1 MGSKSLYAQLIERI
15 MKILTIFFAGFFVFL
30 MSPLVIAATNP
41 SAHDCDSCSP
51 IMPHDISVAQVR
63 SEGEEF
69 NPPQEQV
76 RRDAPRGEFRS
87 DLMFKFLIAE
97 FAKHNKLYDLSA
109 ETFVD
114 ILRSEERADI
124 AEMAADAANSA
135 RRLDLAL
142 EASKIWFRLD
152 PDSIKAKFV
161 YLTVILRNNE
171 FDVARPL
178 VLDFLVNNESDFDKK
193 LKYVGDLVG
202 SAQDREGAYLF
213 LSEVTLNTPNSLL
226 KSLLLGQ
233 SALRAGYAQAASSH
247 AGEALTFEPRSED
260 AALLQASAL
269 RIIDNAQS
277 IKFLS
282 EFLESYPD
290 AGAVR
295 SSVVGD
301 LIREE
306 RYEDAI
312 PHLQH
317 MARDDASNAN
327 VRFTLALVMF
337 EVQRYE
343 ESKDR
348 IHRALS
354 LGYEDRASA
363 YFHLGL
369 IDEKLDSLETAANW
383 FSSVPKGDRFIE
395 AQSHLAKLKLTSD
408 GLDLTIDYLDQ
419 RASETPEYFVAFVE
433 LQGMMYRE
441 SGKLEEYFRVLD
453 EGLKARLDEPSLLY
467 SSAMAAEQIGRLDIL
482 EMRLRRLMEL
492 QPDNAQAYNAL
503 GYTLVDKT
511 DRFDEAKTL
520 LVRALELSPD
530 NPVFIDSMGW
540 IEFKLKN
547 YDKSIVLLQRAYGL
561 ERHPEIAAHLGE
573 ALWAVGYEIE
583 AKSVWTGAFDQFPD
597 NDVLLETIKRHGAD

>member
-1 MGSKSLYAQLIERI
+1 
-15 MKILTIFFAGFFVFL
+15 MKILLQLFAAFFVC
-30 MSPLVIAATNP
+30 LVPPSALAATGAPANECLSCP
-41 SAHDCDSCSP
+41 SA
-51 IMPHDISVAQVR
+51 ISYDMWVAQEQ
-63 SEGEEF
+63 SDIDEF
-69 NPPQEQV
+69 NQLQEQR
-76 RRDAPRGEFRS
+76 RRDRPRGAFRS
-87 DLMFKFLIAE
+87 DLMLKFLIAE
-97 FAKHNKLYDLSA
+97 FAKHNKLYELSA
-109 ETFVD
+109 ETLVD
-114 ILRSEERADI
+114 MLRSEERADI
-124 AEMAADAANSA
+124 AEMAADAANVA

-142 EASKIWFRLD
+142 EAAKVWFRLA
-152 PDSIKAKFV
+152 PDSTKAKFV

-178 VLDFLVNNESDFDKK
+178 IREFLANNESAIDKK
-193 LKYVGDLVG
+193 LQYVGDLAG
-202 SAQDREGAYLF
+202 SAQDREGAYRF
-213 LSEVTLNTPNSLL
+213 LSDVTLNLPDSAL

-233 SALRAGYAQAASSH
+233 SAFRAGFAEQASMH
-247 AGEALTFEPRSED
+247 ADNALGFQPRSED

-269 RIIDNAQS
+269 RKIDSAQS

-282 EFLESYPD
+282 DFLEFHPE
-290 AGAVR
+290 AGVVR
-295 SSVVGD
+295 ASVVGD

-337 EVQRYE
+337 EVERFG

-348 IHRALS
+348 VHRALS

-363 YFHLGL
+363 YFQLGL
-369 IDEKLDSLETAANW
+369 IDEKLNSLETAKNW
-383 FSSVPKGDRFIE
+383 FSSVPKGVRFIE
-395 AQSHLAKLKLTSD
+395 AQSHLAKLKLVSE
-408 GLDLTIDYLDQ
+408 GLELTIDYLKQ
-419 RASETPEYFVAFVE
+419 RANETPEHFVAFVE

-453 EGLKARLDEPSLLY
+453 DGLSARVDEPSLLY

-482 EMRLRRLMEL
+482 EIRLRRLMEL
-492 QPDNAQAYNAL
+492 QPNSEQAYNAL

-511 DRFDEAKTL
+511 DRFDEAKML

-530 NPVFIDSMGW
+530 DPVFIDSMGW

-547 YDKSIVLLQRAYGL
+547 YDKSIALLQRAYEL

-573 ALWAVGYEIE
+573 ALWAVGLEVD
-583 AKSVWTGAFDQFPD
+583 AKSVWTSALDQFPD
-597 NDVLLETIKRHGAD
+597 NDVLLYTVKRYGVD